1 MADTVCAPQMRN
13 NVEFQKLLAVAIAG
27 LLAGCNDPDSDVRIA
42 ADESLNRT
50 ITTLIDTHLGRLQV
64 ELYVTHV
71 THVPVA
77 LHLRLPASRRAMVAS
92 FGHAW
97 AAEAHSTALRG
108 TALRD
113 CAVGLVRIMSA
124 SLVMRVL
131 PGCPHRL

>member
-64 ELYVTHV
+64 EL
-71 THVPVA
+71 
-77 LHLRLPASRRAMVAS
+77 
-92 FGHAW
+92 
-97 AAEAHSTALRG
+97 
-108 TALRD
+108 
-113 CAVGLVRIMSA
+113 
-124 SLVMRVL
+124 
-131 PGCPHRL
+131 